1 MQSRT
6 SLSLLSLAAGALV
19 ASLVAMPAAARQDAP
34 AQPAPAERVAAI
46 KQSFAE
52 SAAALRQ
59 YEWIETTI
67 LQLKG
72 EEKSRTQKKCYYGA
86 DGKVQKL
93 PVEGAAPQQAAS
105 GGRGGRRGGRAVERI
120 VENKKDEITEY
131 MEKAAATVHQYLPPD
146 PAAIQASK
154 DAGKVTMTP
163 IAEGRA
169 RVAFAD
175 FVKPSDALSIDL
187 DLANNRILAIAVK
200 TYVEKPDEN
209 VGLAVTFGE
218 LAGGISYQQE
228 TVLDAPEKNV
238 KVIIQNSGHR
248 KTSRP

>member
-1 MQSRT
+1 MT
-6 SLSLLSLAAGALV
+6 SHTSHTLAAATLL
-19 ASLVAMPAAARQDAP
+19 ASLVAMPVAARQDP
-34 AQPAPAERVAAI
+34 ASQPAPAERVAAI

-59 YEWIETTI
+59 YEWVETTI

-72 EEKSRTQKKCYYGA
+72 EEKSRTQTKCYYGA

-93 PVEGAAPQQAAS
+93 PVEGAAPKQAES
-105 GGRGGRRGGRAVERI
+105 SGRGGRRGGRVVERI

-131 MEKAAATVHQYLPPD
+131 MEKAAAMVHAYLPPD
-146 PAAIQASK
+146 PAGIQASK

-163 IAEGRA
+163 MAAGRA
-169 RVAFAD
+169 QVVFAD
-175 FVKPSDALSIDL
+175 FVKPSDALSVDL

-209 VGLAVTFGE
+209 VGLTVTFGQLE
-218 LAGGISYQQE
+218 GGISYQQE

-248 KTSRP
+248 RASRP